1 MNTISKPLPAESA
14 AKSRLTASRL
24 WLYGVGEIPI
34 TASMVLF
41 GLFLLFFYNSV
52 LGLSAPLAGLAFAA
66 GLALDAVL
74 DPFIGFRSD
83 RSRHRL
89 GRRRSFMLGG
99 SLTMGACFALLFCPP
114 RSLGTIGLFSWLL
127 ACSVLFRFTTAVYR
141 IPYLSLGAELS
152 EDYDGRT
159 IVMSIRAVCGL
170 VGALISAALSFV
182 LFFRNGTAGADAKL
196 TYANYPKM
204 GVAFG
209 ALLTVAGLIAFFGT
223 AGHRDPAAVADS
235 AHISH
240 FWAGFRTA
248 MANRAFRAVWSSFTL
263 FYAAVILNA
272 TLSVQFFTWCAKIT
286 DAATLSQAQVSF
298 GIGACCG
305 IALWMALV
313 RRGEK
318 RTWYAMGVLGTSAVL
333 TGATVLIGPGKLL
346 GVGHAWSL
354 LTGYGIAGIFASALW
369 VLPPSMLADV
379 ADQDQSITG
388 SRREGVYF
396 GMLNFGEKIASGFAV
411 LLAGVLVQYFVRL
424 APGSAIQTPGAVG
437 RLSLLFGLAPGLM
450 LIGSLILIL
459 PYNLGRSATRQIQQR
474 LAGAIL

>member
-1 MNTISKPLPAESA
+1 MNTIEKPRAAEIA
-14 AKSRLTASRL
+14 AKARLSPLRL

-52 LGLSAPLAGLAFAA
+52 LGVPAPLAGLAFAA

-83 RSRHRL
+83 RSRHPL
-89 GRRRSFMLGG
+89 GRRRSFMLVG
-99 SLTMGACFALLFCPP
+99 SLTMGACFSLLFCPP
-114 RSLGTIGLFSWLL
+114 RSLGTIGLFVWLI
-127 ACSVLFRFTTAVYR
+127 ACSMLFRFTTAVYR

-152 EDYDGRT
+152 EDYDERT
-159 IVMSIRAVCGL
+159 IVMAVRAVCGL
-170 VGALISAALSFV
+170 VGALIAAALSFV
-182 LFFRNGTAGADAKL
+182 LFFRNGTAGVDPKL
-196 TYANYPKM
+196 AYANYPKM
-204 GVAFG
+204 GIAFG
-209 ALLTVAGLIAFFGT
+209 ALLSVAGLIAFFGT
-223 AGHRDPAAVADS
+223 AGHRDPAVVADS
-235 AHISH
+235 AHTSG

-248 MANRAFRAVWSSFTL
+248 MANRSFRAVWSSFTL

-272 TLSVQFFTWCAKIT
+272 TLSVQFFTWCANIT

-298 GIGACCG
+298 GVGACCG

-318 RTWYAMGVLGTSAVL
+318 RTWYATGMLGTSLVL
-333 TGATVLIGPGKLL
+333 MAATLLIGPGKLL

-354 LTGYGIAGIFASALW
+354 LSGYGIAGIFASALW

-379 ADQDQSITG
+379 ADQDHSVTG

-411 LLAGVLVQYFVRL
+411 LLAGVLLQYFVRL
-424 APGSAIQTPGAVG
+424 APASPVQTQDAVG
-437 RLSLLFGLAPGLM
+437 RLSVLFGLAPGLM
-450 LIGSLILIL
+450 LIGSLILIR
-459 PYNLGRSATRQIQQR
+459 PYNLGRCATRQIQQR
-474 LAGAIL
+474 LATGI